1 MELPEGF
8 LFSQS
13 NLQDYIECQRRFQLR
28 YLLHQAWPAVEV
40 EPYLEYERRMDQ
52 GAKFHKIIRQ
62 FLIGVTEDK
71 IWHSIMTDEVMKQ
84 WWTDFIKTIRGG
96 DLKFILDKGNLHFE
110 EISLTAPIGKF
121 RLIAKYDLL
130 IVQKDSRLII
140 FDWKTSQ
147 NLPKR
152 RWLAERMQTHVYPFV
167 LVEAATSLL
176 NRERIDPG
184 QIEMVYWFANHPEQ
198 IVRFGY
204 NEKSYLEDSRFFN
217 NLVTTISHKIE
228 TAYPLTPDIKRC
240 LFCTYRSLCNRG
252 VTPGDLQHLEGEP
265 DADQDLE
272 LSLDFDQIGEIEY

>member
-152 RWLAERMQTHVYPFV
+152 RWLGERIQTHVYPFV

-198 IVRFGY
+198 IVRFCY
-204 NEKSYLEDSRFFN
+204 NEKSYLEDKRFFN

-228 TAYPLTPDIKRC
+228 TVFPLTPDIKRC

-252 VTPGDLQHLEGEP
+252 VTPGDLQHLEREP